1 MNRALTLL
9 AATACAAL
17 AVSSACLAAEGS
29 ALPFRLAKTGAADQ
43 VQLSMEQPRDGKHS
57 GNWSQ
62 GVALADLTGLSAGQ
76 LTSRTATPIR
86 FALVRPAGRF
96 DCSGAV
102 RSYDGRGTCAFAA
115 DAAFSAMLAKRGLG
129 RPSLDQSYKL
139 AMSDFR
145 PEVLD
150 ALAAAGY
157 PRPSLDQSVK
167 LGIFKIGPA
176 YVRGLADAGYRLG
189 SVDDLVGFK
198 IHNVNPELIRTYRQL
213 GYRQLAA
220 DDLMAMSIHGV
231 TPDFIR
237 GFASLGYRDLPADK
251 LVQLRIFNVTPD
263 DVRALQAQGI
273 ALPSADQLVRL
284 RLAGFGP
291 KRRGQ

>member
-9 AATACAAL
+9 AASACATV
-17 AVSSACLAAEGS
+17 AVSAACFAAEGA
-29 ALPFRLAKTGAADQ
+29 ALPFRLARSGDASR
-43 VQLSMEQPRDGKHS
+43 VQLSMEHRTANQRK

-62 GVALADLTGLSAGQ
+62 SVALADLQGLGAAQIAARNS
-76 LTSRTATPIR
+76 TPIR

-115 DAAFSAMLAKRGLG
+115 DSAFAAMLAKRGLG
-129 RPSLDQSYKL
+129 SPSLDQSYKL

-150 ALAAAGY
+150 ALTIAGY
-157 PRPSLDQSVK
+157 PRPTLEQAVS
-167 LGIFKIGPA
+167 LGIFNIAPA
-176 YVRGLADAGYRLG
+176 YVRGLAQAGYRLG

-198 IHNVNPELIRTYRQL
+198 IHRVSPDLIRAYRDL
-213 GYRQLAA
+213 GYDQLSA
-220 DDLMAMSIHGV
+220 DDLMAMTIHRV
-231 TPDFIR
+231 TPEFIR

-251 LVQLRIFNVTPD
+251 LVQLRIFDVTPD
-263 DVRALQAQGI
+263 GVRALQANGI
-273 ALPSADQLVRL
+273 ALPSTDQLVRL

-291 KRRGQ
+291 KRRGR